1 MRMHFALPFNFTTAN
16 FFVSAYQGLA
26 MMVID
31 GVAQQI
37 SYTDIYTSNVATQ
50 ADPTQ
55 HELGADVHVVFVDA
69 ESVGLEVLPRNEF
82 NSYLD
87 SMTIDLE
94 LQCSLARHESWRFF
108 GRLVNRHL
116 GRFFTRNAQED
127 LETVRG
133 ACLQRFRRLWLDV
146 RRVERNL
153 KPVVRRVERMMR

>member
-1 MRMHFALPFNFTTAN
+1 MHFALPFNLKTAN

-31 GVAQQI
+31 GVARQI

-55 HELGADVHVVFVDA
+55 HELGADVHVVFVDT

-82 NSYLD
+82 NSYLN

-94 LQCSLARHESWRFF
+94 LRCSLAGERSSFEQKRFPPAQT
-108 GRLVNRHL
+108 NRSSTSI
-116 GRFFTRNAQED
+116 GNAMPWSGTIARPFE
-127 LETVRG
+127 
-133 ACLQRFRRLWLDV
+133 A
-146 RRVERNL
+146 
-153 KPVVRRVERMMR
+153 

>member
-1 MRMHFALPFNFTTAN
+1 
-16 FFVSAYQGLA
+16 
-26 MMVID
+26 MVID

-55 HELGADVHVVFVDA
+55 HELGADVHVVFVDT
-69 ESVGLEVLPRNEF
+69 ESVGLDVLPRNEF

-94 LQCSLARHESWRFF
+94 LHCSLARHESWRFF

-153 KPVVRRVERMMR
+153 KPVVRRVERMMRWCTDEVTQSRCSIALRFDVLE